1 MVEELINPN
10 VKGKQSVMNIDV
22 ESLGE
27 AADQNIMASSS
38 DQEKV
43 ILEEPVRGRV
53 IGMELILNNQL
64 RVNDSDIN
72 KKYYPVRLMVSTE
85 FEDPKTGDKV
95 ISRDGFGG
103 LRFYPAFDESGNVKL
118 KENGEPVLDH
128 FWFNSSS
135 SKQASGFSIL
145 FGRAQD
151 FDATILSAS
160 KLFKFLNSNPNCM
173 LLTEYTAFQGEDLK
187 PKQVIQSF
195 VE

>member
-43 ILEEPVRGRV
+43 ILEEPVKGRV

-64 RVNDSDIN
+64 RVNDTDIN
-72 KKYYPVRLMVSTE
+72 KKYYSVRLMVSTE
-85 FEDPKTGDKV
+85 FEDPETGDKV
-95 ISRDGFGG
+95 VSRDGFGG
-103 LRFYPAFDESGNVKL
+103 LRFYPSFDESGNVKL

-128 FWFNSSS
+128 FWFNSPS
-135 SKQASGFSIL
+135 SKKASGFSKL

-151 FDATILSAS
+151 FDSTILSAS
-160 KLFKFLNSNPNCM
+160 KLFKFLNSNPHCM

>member
-64 RVNDSDIN
+64 AQLIYVELYKSINDYLSIVTVVNTLLSISCHDTLN
-72 KKYYPVRLMVSTE
+72 RY
-85 FEDPKTGDKV
+85 KV
-95 ISRDGFGG
+95 ICVSKCWSQLHWYIWSIDVTC
-103 LRFYPAFDESGNVKL
+103 VK
-118 KENGEPVLDH
+118 H
-128 FWFNSSS
+128 
-135 SKQASGFSIL
+135 
-145 FGRAQD
+145 
-151 FDATILSAS
+151 
-160 KLFKFLNSNPNCM
+160 C
-173 LLTEYTAFQGEDLK
+173 
-187 PKQVIQSF
+187 
-195 VE
+195 

>member
-22 ESLGE
+22 DSLGE

-43 ILEEPVRGRV
+43 ILEEPVKGRV

-64 RVNDSDIN
+64 RVNDTDIN
-72 KKYYPVRLMVSTE
+72 KKYYSVRLMVSTE
-85 FEDPKTGDKV
+85 FEDPETGDKV
-95 ISRDGFGG
+95 VSRDGFGG
-103 LRFYPAFDESGNVKL
+103 LRFYPSFDESGNVKL

-128 FWFNSSS
+128 FWFNSPS
-135 SKQASGFSIL
+135 SKKASGFSKL

-151 FDATILSAS
+151 FDSTILSAS